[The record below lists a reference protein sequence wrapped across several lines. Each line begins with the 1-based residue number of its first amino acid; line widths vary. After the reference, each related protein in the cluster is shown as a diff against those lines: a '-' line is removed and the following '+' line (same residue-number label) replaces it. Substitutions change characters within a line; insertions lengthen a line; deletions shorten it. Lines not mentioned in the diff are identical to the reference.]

1 LAFVFF
7 IFLLLDFLHFGK
19 HFGNSQ
25 EESEQTDL
33 SPEVALHLF
42 TPEGLV
48 PGRTAKL
55 HHGRFALNEIPYS
68 YAGGKAGEEIGKAL
82 SLATYNYMLGRGLDM
97 PAKVW
102 FKT

>member
-1 LAFVFF
+1 MIFSILAN
-7 IFLLLDFLHFGK
+7 

-55 HHGRFALNEIPYS
+55 HHGRFALND
-68 YAGGKAGEEIGKAL
+68 KAL